1 MCKIKYPHFIHN
13 SQNLRN
19 KIEDKNIRQV
29 YLLKFCCGSYT
40 ICNLC
45 KEG

>member
-1 MCKIKYPHFIHN
+1 MRAIKCPKFIHN
-13 SQNLRN
+13 SHKLRN

-29 YLLKFCCGSYT
+29 YLLKFCCGNHK

-45 KEG
+45 KED